1 MDTPKYYYRRNMGSY
16 NIYKRLENGDGEKV
30 FDHWDEEV
38 VRKRCYE
45 LNGWEYKPKAVNNVS
60 DK

>member
-1 MDTPKYYYRRNMGSY
+1 MNAPKYYYRRNMGSY
-16 NIYKRLENGDGEKV
+16 NLYKRLENGDGEKV

-45 LNGWEYKPKAVNNVS
+45 LNGWEYKPKAQ
-60 DK
+60 